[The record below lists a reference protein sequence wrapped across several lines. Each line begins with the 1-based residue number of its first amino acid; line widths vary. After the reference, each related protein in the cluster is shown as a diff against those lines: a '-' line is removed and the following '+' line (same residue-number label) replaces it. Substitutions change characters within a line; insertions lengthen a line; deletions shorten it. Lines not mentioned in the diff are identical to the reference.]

1 MKEYTLKGTRARDS
15 TLKNETYPKVGNEM
29 VKIWEDPGMLEGKG
43 GNPVLMQK
51 TTPSRK
57 SILKLGGPHVGRES
71 KKPKRTISG
80 RPITPMIS
88 YLVNSIPYGS
98 HATLPITFT
107 HEAPLVYITH
117 IATLWW

>member
-29 VKIWEDPGMLEGKG
+29 VKIWGDPRMLEGKG

-57 SILKLGGPHVGRES
+57 SILKLGVPMLEGS
-71 KKPKRTISG
+71 PKSPKELFQG
-80 RPITPMIS
+80 
-88 YLVNSIPYGS
+88 GQ
-98 HATLPITFT
+98 
-107 HEAPLVYITH
+107 
-117 IATLWW
+117 